1 MLNLMP
7 ASQAMPGTISHL
19 PSDVIL
25 TPEGEMLLINKY
37 NSAKED
43 GL

>member
-1 MLNLMP
+1 
-7 ASQAMPGTISHL
+7 MPGKISHF
-19 PSDVIL
+19 PSDAIG

-37 NSAKED
+37 NSAEED